1 MNREVICFDAVAP
14 ARERGLK
21 FLYFRCIYGIILL
34 KELNTMS
41 EKELTDLIER
51 IKERRLKLEMS
62 YQDLS
67 DATGIS
73 KSTLQRYE
81 TGYIKKVPINQIEIL
96 AKALHTTPSYLM
108 GWDNTVT
115 EAPSVPLTPRD
126 ERQIAADLE
135 KMLADLDSKNAMAAM
150 GGTVEDDED
159 RELLKASLQ
168 ATMRL
173 AKKIAKEKYTPK
185 KYRHEEE

>member
-1 MNREVICFDAVAP
+1 
-14 ARERGLK
+14 
-21 FLYFRCIYGIILL
+21 
-34 KELNTMS
+34 MS

-67 DATGIS
+67 DATQIS

-108 GWDNTVT
+108 GWD
-115 EAPSVPLTPRD
+115 APPSPSLSLTQQ
-126 ERQIAADLE
+126 EETHI
-135 KMLADLDSKNAMAAM
+135 
-150 GGTVEDDED
+150 
-159 RELLKASLQ
+159 
-168 ATMRL
+168 
-173 AKKIAKEKYTPK
+173 K
-185 KYRHEEE
+185 KYRQLDADGKEDIDDLIDVKLAKLHRKAEEDVESLG

>member
-1 MNREVICFDAVAP
+1 
-14 ARERGLK
+14 
-21 FLYFRCIYGIILL
+21 
-34 KELNTMS
+34 MS

-67 DATGIS
+67 NATGIS

-96 AKALHTTPSYLM
+96 AKALHTTPSYLI

-115 EAPSVPLTPRD
+115 ESPSVTLTPPTKKVPKDLKKILED
-126 ERQIAADLE
+126 EEVTLNGRMMSSEDKE
-135 KMLADLDSKNAMAAM
+135 KMMRIIEAAFY
-150 GGTVEDDED
+150 E
-159 RELLKASLQ
+159 
-168 ATMRL
+168 
-173 AKKIAKEKYTPK
+173 AKEMNKRK
-185 KYRHEEE
+185 

>member
-1 MNREVICFDAVAP
+1 
-14 ARERGLK
+14 
-21 FLYFRCIYGIILL
+21 
-34 KELNTMS
+34 MS

-67 DATGIS
+67 NATGIS

-81 TGYIKKVPINQIEIL
+81 TGYIKKVPINQIESL

>member
-1 MNREVICFDAVAP
+1 
-14 ARERGLK
+14 
-21 FLYFRCIYGIILL
+21 
-34 KELNTMS
+34 MS

-108 GWDNTVT
+108 GWDNPVT
-115 EAPSVPLTPRD
+115 ESPSVTLTPRD

>member
-1 MNREVICFDAVAP
+1 
-14 ARERGLK
+14 
-21 FLYFRCIYGIILL
+21 
-34 KELNTMS
+34 MS

-67 DATGIS
+67 NATGIS

>member
-1 MNREVICFDAVAP
+1 
-14 ARERGLK
+14 
-21 FLYFRCIYGIILL
+21 
-34 KELNTMS
+34 MS

-67 DATGIS
+67 DATQIS

-108 GWDNTVT
+108 GWD
-115 EAPSVPLTPRD
+115 APPSHSLSLTQQ
-126 ERQIAADLE
+126 EETHI
-135 KMLADLDSKNAMAAM
+135 
-150 GGTVEDDED
+150 
-159 RELLKASLQ
+159 
-168 ATMRL
+168 
-173 AKKIAKEKYTPK
+173 K
-185 KYRHEEE
+185 KYRQLDADGKEEIDDLIDVKLAKLQRKAEEDVESLG

>member
-1 MNREVICFDAVAP
+1 MGISENIKLLREQY
-14 ARERGLK
+14 GLSQ
-21 FLYFRCIYGIILL
+21 
-34 KELNTMS
+34 KELGQIAGVSDKAVSTW
-41 EKELTDLIER
+41 EQG
-51 IKERRLKLEMS
+51 IKEPRMGAIQKIA
-62 YQDLS
+62 DHF
-67 DATGIS
+67 GIQ
-73 KSTLQRYE
+73 KSNIIEDNGLQS
-81 TGYIKKVPINQIEIL
+81 Q
-96 AKALHTTPSYLM
+96 
-108 GWDNTVT
+108 
-115 EAPSVPLTPRD
+115 SVPLTPRD

>member
-1 MNREVICFDAVAP
+1 
-14 ARERGLK
+14 
-21 FLYFRCIYGIILL
+21 
-34 KELNTMS
+34 MS

-67 DATGIS
+67 NATGIS

-115 EAPSVPLTPRD
+115 ESPSVTLTPPTKKVPKDLKKILED
-126 ERQIAADLE
+126 EEVTLNGRMMSSEDKE
-135 KMLADLDSKNAMAAM
+135 KMMRIIEAAFY
-150 GGTVEDDED
+150 E
-159 RELLKASLQ
+159 
-168 ATMRL
+168 
-173 AKKIAKEKYTPK
+173 AKEMNKRK
-185 KYRHEEE
+185 

>member
-1 MNREVICFDAVAP
+1 MTTIGDRIK
-14 ARERGLK
+14 ARRLELDMSQDELARLVGYK
-21 FLYFRCIYGIILL
+21 SRSSINKIESDGRLL
-34 KELNTMS
+34 PQRKIMEIANALNT
-41 EKELTDLIER
+41 TP
-51 IKERRLKLEMS
+51 
-62 YQDLS
+62 
-67 DATGIS
+67 A
-73 KSTLQRYE
+73 
-81 TGYIKKVPINQIEIL
+81 YI
-96 AKALHTTPSYLM
+96 M
-108 GWDNTVT
+108 GWEESNET

-135 KMLADLDSKNAMAAM
+135 KMLADLDSKNSMAAM
-150 GGTVEDDED
+150 GGTVEDDEY

>member
-1 MNREVICFDAVAP
+1 MGISENIKLLREQY
-14 ARERGLK
+14 GLSQ
-21 FLYFRCIYGIILL
+21 
-34 KELNTMS
+34 KELGQIAGVSDKAVSTW
-41 EKELTDLIER
+41 EQG
-51 IKERRLKLEMS
+51 IKEPRMGAIQKIA
-62 YQDLS
+62 DHF
-67 DATGIS
+67 GIQ
-73 KSTLQRYE
+73 KSNIIEDNGLQC
-81 TGYIKKVPINQIEIL
+81 Q
-96 AKALHTTPSYLM
+96 
-108 GWDNTVT
+108 
-115 EAPSVPLTPRD
+115 SVPLTPRD

-150 GGTVEDDED
+150 GGTIEDDED

>member
-1 MNREVICFDAVAP
+1 
-14 ARERGLK
+14 
-21 FLYFRCIYGIILL
+21 
-34 KELNTMS
+34 MS

-150 GGTVEDDED
+150 GGTIEDDED

>member
-1 MNREVICFDAVAP
+1 
-14 ARERGLK
+14 
-21 FLYFRCIYGIILL
+21 
-34 KELNTMS
+34 MS

-67 DATGIS
+67 DATQIS

-108 GWDNTVT
+108 GWD
-115 EAPSVPLTPRD
+115 APPSSSLSLTQQ
-126 ERQIAADLE
+126 EETHI
-135 KMLADLDSKNAMAAM
+135 
-150 GGTVEDDED
+150 
-159 RELLKASLQ
+159 
-168 ATMRL
+168 
-173 AKKIAKEKYTPK
+173 K
-185 KYRHEEE
+185 KYRQLDADGRERVDYVLDMEHKLANERAEKEEQRLG

>member
-1 MNREVICFDAVAP
+1 
-14 ARERGLK
+14 
-21 FLYFRCIYGIILL
+21 
-34 KELNTMS
+34 MS

-67 DATGIS
+67 DATQIS

-108 GWDNTVT
+108 GWD
-115 EAPSVPLTPRD
+115 APPSPSLSLTQQ
-126 ERQIAADLE
+126 EETHI
-135 KMLADLDSKNAMAAM
+135 
-150 GGTVEDDED
+150 
-159 RELLKASLQ
+159 
-168 ATMRL
+168 
-173 AKKIAKEKYTPK
+173 K
-185 KYRHEEE
+185 KYRQLDADGRERVDYVLDMEYKLANERAEKEEQRLG

>member
-1 MNREVICFDAVAP
+1 MTTIGDRIKTRRLELDMSQDEL
-14 ARERGLK
+14 ARLVGYKSRSSINKIESDGR
-21 FLYFRCIYGIILL
+21 LL
-34 KELNTMS
+34 PQRKIMEIANALNT
-41 EKELTDLIER
+41 TP
-51 IKERRLKLEMS
+51 
-62 YQDLS
+62 
-67 DATGIS
+67 A
-73 KSTLQRYE
+73 
-81 TGYIKKVPINQIEIL
+81 YI
-96 AKALHTTPSYLM
+96 M
-108 GWDNTVT
+108 GWEESN
-115 EAPSVPLTPRD
+115 EAESPSVTLTPRD

-135 KMLADLDSKNAMAAM
+135 KMLADLDSKNSMAAM

>member
-1 MNREVICFDAVAP
+1 
-14 ARERGLK
+14 
-21 FLYFRCIYGIILL
+21 
-34 KELNTMS
+34 MS

-135 KMLADLDSKNAMAAM
+135 KMLVDLDSKNAMAAM

>member
-1 MNREVICFDAVAP
+1 
-14 ARERGLK
+14 
-21 FLYFRCIYGIILL
+21 
-34 KELNTMS
+34 MS

-115 EAPSVPLTPRD
+115 AAPSVPLTPRD

-185 KYRHEEE
+185 KYRHAEE